1 LNQILKRFNHH
12 IPVSVYVCLLYLCPV
27 RQVSKISSIAI
38 REGITRIRNLLH
50 VFLHTFQNGHGV
62 RLNTGITG
70 GSFQHNKNM
79 DSHVVLANSG
89 VGPRMC
95 VEDCC
100 YFSLKQNVYSE

>member
-1 LNQILKRFNHH
+1 MFI
-12 IPVSVYVCLLYLCPV
+12 I
-27 RQVSKISSIAI
+27 
-38 REGITRIRNLLH
+38 LLH

-95 VEDCC
+95 VEDWVESDFKAIQSSYTCKC
-100 YFSLKQNVYSE
+100 VCVFVIPVSSQTSR